1 MATLIR
7 LRRGSRKLM
16 TAKSILMS
24 ALIVTAAALMLIALP
39 AACTN
44 RSIPSSS
51 HQAGAGEADLAAYRE
66 IKASLDKDDAVID
79 YDTLFGV
86 YEAMIQSSRPIAHTD
101 RLLWQLIKEHNEDP
115 RIDQI
120 VLILAARIM
129 GSSRYPI
136 PGAQKLF
143 ESILDQDD
151 RINYW
156 VLTHV
161 AEAVGDYAFGLP
173 QGDQLADAIEAELS
187 RLISEDRSGQEDF
200 GRHFLPPPK
209 SDFILNYISD
219 IVDQGDR
226 QRERSCYYE
235 LIRNHLTE
243 EQIISASKYLQ
254 THGEPD
260 SGERCQLLM
269 RCILR
274 FLDRLPFR

>member
-7 LRRGSRKLM
+7 LRCGSRKLM

>member
-16 TAKSILMS
+16 TAKSILPS
-24 ALIVTAAALMLIALP
+24 ARIVTAATLLLMALP
-39 AACTN
+39 AACTT

-51 HQAGAGEADLAAYRE
+51 HQAGAGEADLVAYRE

-79 YDTLFGV
+79 YDTLMGV
-86 YEAMIQSSRPIAHTD
+86 YKAMILSPRPIAHTD
-101 RLLWQLIKEHNEDP
+101 RLLWQLINEHNEDP
-115 RIDQI
+115 RIDQM

-129 GSSRYPI
+129 GSSRYSI

-143 ESILDQDD
+143 ESILDQDE

-156 VLTHV
+156 VLSHV
-161 AEAVGDYAFGLP
+161 AESVGDYAFGLP

-209 SDFILNYISD
+209 SDFIRNYINE
-219 IVDQGDR
+219 IVEQADR
-226 QRERSCYYE
+226 QSERSCYYA

-243 EQIISASKYLQ
+243 EQIVSASKYLQ
-254 THGEPD
+254 THGGPD
-260 SGERCQLLM
+260 SGERCPLLM

-274 FLDRLPFR
+274 SLDRLPFR